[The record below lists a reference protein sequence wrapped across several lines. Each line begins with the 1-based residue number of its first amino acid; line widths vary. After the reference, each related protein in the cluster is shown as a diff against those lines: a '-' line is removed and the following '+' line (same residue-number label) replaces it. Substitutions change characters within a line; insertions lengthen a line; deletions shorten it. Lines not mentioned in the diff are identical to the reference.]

1 MVCGQGRVAP
11 LPFDLKYS
19 MIIESAPETLKGSF
33 APSLQLSKL
42 WMCGVLKR
50 LMQEENI
57 KQFNTVY
64 SLGSWYG
71 NMALFMLIK
80 QVPFRLMVD
89 VDLNPK
95 YLATS
100 KKLMPKLYKQGRLI
114 SMAADA
120 NTIGYDVPPPSLVIN
135 NSTNNMRNAGWLSNI
150 PTGTWVAMQGRSNE
164 PQNRFNTVHSLS
176 EFDSEYPLSETLLL
190 AGIPLSDPDDQYV
203 RWMKIGIK

>member
-1 MVCGQGRVAP
+1 
-11 LPFDLKYS
+11 
-19 MIIESAPETLKGSF
+19 MITESAPETLEGSF

-42 WMCGVLKR
+42 WMCGALKR
-50 LMQEENI
+50 LMREENI
-57 KQFNTVY
+57 SKFNTVY

>member
-1 MVCGQGRVAP
+1 M
-11 LPFDLKYS
+11 Y
-19 MIIESAPETLKGSF
+19 
-33 APSLQLSKL
+33 
-42 WMCGVLKR
+42 KR
-50 LMQEENI
+50 Q
-57 KQFNTVY
+57 
-64 SLGSWYG
+64 LGSWYG